1 MTQRYVTYL
10 RVSTDRQG
18 KSGLGLEAQREAI
31 RRHIG
36 DMEPLAEYRE
46 VESGRKDDR
55 PALQEALAHARRAGA
70 VLLVAKLDRLAR
82 SSRFLHKLMDSGVQI
97 EFCDLPQVAGPTGKF
112 LISSL
117 AAVAELEAGLIGE
130 RTRAALAAAKA
141 RGTRLGGPNGA
152 APLIAYVREH
162 GNGAALRGKRQAAES
177 RAEAWRA
184 PLVEMVAD
192 GLSQSGIARRLNE
205 EGAPSIS
212 GGSWTATSV
221 RRLLDRLGI
230 ERQPVTA

>member
-1 MTQRYVTYL
+1 MTQRYVTYC

-36 DMEPLAEYRE
+36 DAEPLAEYQE

-70 VLLVAKLDRLAR
+70 VLVVAKLDRLAR
-82 SSRFLHKLMDSGVQI
+82 SAAFLHRLLESGVTV

-141 RGTRLGGPNGA
+141 RGTRLGNPNGA
-152 APLIAYVREH
+152 AALRRYEREH
-162 GNGAALRGKRQAAES
+162 GNGAALQGKRQAADN

-184 PLVEMVAD
+184 PLAAMVNE
-192 GLSQSGIARRLNE
+192 GLSLSGMARRLNE
-205 EGAPSIS
+205 EGAPSVS
-212 GGSWTATSV
+212 GGSWTATGI
-221 RRLLDRLGI
+221 RRLLARLEI
-230 ERQPVTA
+230 EREAVAA